1 MLSDYCPF
9 ISAVV
14 AKGDAIEFFS
24 DRNEEEV
31 LVFPSAVNLPT

>member
-1 MLSDYCPF
+1 MFSDYCSI
-9 ISAVV
+9 ISAEVS
-14 AKGDAIEFFS
+14 KGDAIEFFS